1 MYSAITNP
9 NTGRRVSTTGVL
21 GKSIIKNYLLVLRGG
36 SAQRRFGEAPPGLR
50 YRDTLR
56 RQEEAAAVADERL
69 ERGEGVDPAV
79 ATSRAGPD
87 GQHVWVAT
95 GEPVDG
101 GGGRGPGEV
110 APFDAFM
117 QGVRRERFNP
127 KRIAALKSA
136 FKLDQQLD
144 KGPRVFARKTAQPR
158 ARQAARRIPPAKPG
172 DERVPKTRAQLAAT
186 RSRSAP
192 RRTQKL
198 VLPPFADPMDI
209 EPPIL
214 PPSYTATELTEA
226 EKLARKLGF
235 ADGQ

>member
-56 RQEEAAAVADERL
+56 RQEKAAAVAEERL

-79 ATSRAGPD
+79 ATSRARAD
-87 GQHVWVAT
+87 GQHEWVAT
-95 GEPVDG
+95 GTLVDG

-110 APFDAFM
+110 APFDAHM
-117 QGVRRERFNP
+117 QGVRRGRFNH
-127 KRIAALKSA
+127 KRLAALEDA
-136 FKLDQQLD
+136 FKLGQRLD

-158 ARQAARRIPPAKPG
+158 ARQAAPRIPPAKPG

-186 RSRSAP
+186 RSRPAL
-192 RRTQKL
+192 RGTQEL
-198 VLPPFADPMDI
+198 DLQPFADPMDI
-209 EPPIL
+209 EAPIL
-214 PPSYTATELTEA
+214 PPSYTATELTTA
-226 EKLARKLGF
+226 EKLAQKLGF